1 MSSAAQVIKSAIES
15 LPLSEQAEW
24 TQAFNQHLLSGG
36 AESRDF
42 CEGLEV
48 GKVVRGVTAECN
60 DFEGIVYRSNYF
72 KESTDLNPSW
82 DFNKFKELIE
92 EKK

>member
-1 MSSAAQVIKSAIES
+1 MSSAAQVIKSVIES

-36 AESRDF
+36 AKSRDF

-48 GKVVRGVTAECN
+48 GQVVRGVTVCIYPYIYPYSVTSP
-60 DFEGIVYRSNYF
+60 F
-72 KESTDLNPSW
+72 PSPSPSP
-82 DFNKFKELIE
+82 
-92 EKK
+92 